1 MNNLITKFIILLIA
15 VIFIS
20 SVSHA
25 QYGNEWINP
34 GQTYYKT
41 KVGSNGIYKLTY
53 TTLLDAGLPI
63 TSINP
68 KNIQLFRNG
77 EEQHIFLAGED
88 DNSFD
93 TSDYIEFY
101 GQYNDGRNEKDM
113 YLKPEDQPHQY
124 VSLYSDT
131 SNYYLTWSSTT
142 GKRIEEYTNTNFTGK
157 TADPWIW
164 YKAYYCKPSLYYA
177 GGPFTGIS
185 FFSEFNEGE
194 GWFTGDAYRTGNTI
208 LPVNTPAFNSSG
220 PAPECTFGVY
230 GTSDPGTYD
239 QNGFNHKIEVTIG
252 TTKIFENI
260 FRGYSRIEPGYG
272 STPKLYLAPELIG
285 NQTTSLKFETTYL
298 ERARISI
305 SHAEVTYPR
314 NLDLLNTSYLEFD
327 YDKFN
332 DYFNFTNYAGS
343 APYIYDLTNHK
354 RIIGSISNSILQFNV
369 INLEAKSIVIADEA
383 DKKTISGLELTKIE
397 FPSPIKTITTEYD
410 YIIITHRRLAN
421 SANEY
426 KTYRESNEGGNH
438 KVLISFTDELYEE
451 FYFGIHHPK
460 ALRNFCK
467 YLYQNQTNPPKHLL
481 LLGKGQS
488 LELVRFNETRR
499 ENDDMVPTWGM
510 PPSDYFFVTDYTV
523 NDLAPA
529 IAIGRVPARTDEDVL
544 NYLEKVKQHE
554 SQPIKSKDILYLTG
568 GTSIQEQISLLNYQ
582 RAFFKIAETPKLG
595 ADSFFLSKINSENID
610 GSVTTLIQ
618 DKINKGL
625 NIVSYFGHGA
635 AQILELDMGNAR
647 DFNNQGKYPLFLFNG
662 CTLANSFGDNSLPE
676 EFLFEKNKGAIAWI
690 ASSAYGSI
698 YPLNQWT
705 TKFYKS
711 ASQDFYGESIGTLIK
726 RTIEGYQNPTDYSNR
741 AQCRQ
746 MLFHGDP
753 AIRLNT
759 LPDPDYTIDPT
770 VQIIPENYNAE
781 MDSIAI
787 RLHLKNWGL
796 ATTDTPNLFVS
807 IKYSNDSI
815 ATFGPRKFSTV
826 YNNDVADFWIYNT
839 KFSRGYQTI
848 SVTVDYG
855 NDIKE
860 FAPLGETNNTLLFD
874 LFMPSNSV
882 STLYPLKDGIESST
896 NVTLQAQLNNLLAKE
911 EELIFEID
919 TTPLFNS
926 PILQNS
932 GIIIGQNIISYNV
945 NLPYLDSTDFYWRV
959 RFNKSIEEGG
969 TWENNTF
976 SLIVGSE
983 KGWSQGY
990 FSKLNESVFDKVLF
1004 EDSSRN
1010 LSFKTVPSYRFSVQV
1025 GGANLNTLSRRI
1037 RVNDIKAW
1045 ERFIFNGIE
1054 LIAINP
1060 LNLERY
1066 SYPSAFNNIVQA
1078 RDNRNIPYHTTGQY
1092 SGVYDFDMRV
1102 KNERDSLIGYI
1113 NSIPEGFVIMMVLHQ
1128 NLNYAGWEEEVF
1140 VALESIG
1147 AKNIRD
1153 YNLVDPYG
1161 LISRKNK
1168 YFESYQEIGPDPN
1181 STLDPSIQTYVVAYL
1196 LYPRLTN
1203 GSILSPIVG
1212 PATSWKEFYYRTL
1225 SSNDSPSDSISY
1237 KIIGVTKDGIEQD
1250 LLPHADSVSRDLTFI
1265 DAQLYPYLRIESKLS
1280 DSMLRTPVQQKRW
1293 TILYEGVPE
1302 GSIMPQIAFEQS
1314 NDTLQEGDSLVI
1326 KIAYQNISKYDMDSV
1341 LVLALVRNSS
1351 VVTDT
1356 VDYKKYASLGPKDSI
1371 ILTYKISTLGQAG
1384 LNRMSIRV
1392 NPNFAQPEER
1402 LDNNVLDLK
1411 YVVLKD
1417 DKSPLLDVVFDGI
1430 HILDHEIVSP
1440 STVITMSVLDDNNF
1454 ILVQDPGSFTAVIQP
1469 VNEYGIPIGSSDTLH
1484 VSDNDVFFYPAMKST
1499 DKAIFEYRP
1508 QSLASGIYNLKVQV
1522 KDGSGNKSSELN
1534 YEINFEVVRESG
1546 ISNIYPYPNPFTTSM
1561 KFVYTLT
1568 GEKVPDYMKI
1578 HIMTVT
1584 GKVVREITKEE
1595 LGFIKIGNN
1604 ISEFSWD
1611 GTDEF
1616 GDQLANGVY
1625 LYKVT
1630 AKLNGENIALR
1641 ETAGDK
1647 YFTQGFG
1654 KIYLMR

>member
-1 MNNLITKFIILLIA
+1 VF
-15 VIFIS
+15 
-20 SVSHA
+20 
-25 QYGNEWINP
+25 
-34 GQTYYKT
+34 
-41 KVGSNGIYKLTY
+41 
-53 TTLLDAGLPI
+53 
-63 TSINP
+63 
-68 KNIQLFRNG
+68 
-77 EEQHIFLAGED
+77 
-88 DNSFD
+88 
-93 TSDYIEFY
+93 
-101 GQYNDGRNEKDM
+101 
-113 YLKPEDQPHQY
+113 
-124 VSLYSDT
+124 
-131 SNYYLTWSSTT
+131 
-142 GKRIEEYTNTNFTGK
+142 
-157 TADPWIW
+157 
-164 YKAYYCKPSLYYA
+164 
-177 GGPFTGIS
+177 
-185 FFSEFNEGE
+185 
-194 GWFTGDAYRTGNTI
+194 
-208 LPVNTPAFNSSG
+208 TPAFNSSG
-220 PAPECTFGVY
+220 PPPECSFGVY
-230 GTSDPGTYD
+230 GMSDPVNKD
-239 QNGFNHKIEVTIG
+239 QNGLNHKIEVSIG
-252 TTKIFENI
+252 STKIFEKI
-260 FRGYSRIEPGYG
+260 FRGYTRTEPGFG
-272 STPKLYLAPELIG
+272 NTPKLYLTPELIG
-285 NQTTSLKFETTYL
+285 SQTTSLKFESTYL
-298 ERARISI
+298 ERDRISI
-305 SHAEVTYPR
+305 SHAEVSYPR
-314 NLDLLNTSYLEFD
+314 NLDLLNQSYLALN
-327 YDKFN
+327 YQGAN
-332 DYFNFTNYAGS
+332 DYFNFSNYGGS
-343 APYIYDLTNHK
+343 SPYIYDLSNNQRIVGSLNNSTLEFNVSNPGPK
-354 RIIGSISNSILQFNV
+354 RIIIT
-369 INLEAKSIVIADEA
+369 DES
-383 DKKTISGLELTKIE
+383 DKKTVNGLELTKIE
-397 FPSPIKTITTEYD
+397 FPSPIKSITKEYD
-410 YIIITHRRLAN
+410 YILITHRQLAS

-426 KTYRESNEGGNH
+426 KTYRESNEGGGHN
-438 KVLISFTDELYEE
+438 VLIAYTDDLYEE
-451 FYFGIHHPK
+451 FYFGLHHPK

-544 NYLEKVKQHE
+544 AYLEKVKQHE
-554 SQPIKSKDILYLTG
+554 SQAIKSKDILFLTG
-568 GTSIQEQISLLNYQ
+568 GTSIQEQGLLLNYQ
-582 RAFFKIAETPKLG
+582 QGFFKIAEAPKLG
-595 ADSFFLSKINSENID
+595 ADSLFLSKINAEYID

-618 DKINKGL
+618 NEINKGL

-635 AQILELDMGNAR
+635 AQILELDMGNVK

-698 YPLNQWT
+698 SPLNQWT
-705 TKFYKS
+705 TKFYKN
-711 ASQDFYGESIGTLIK
+711 ASQDYYGESIGTIIK
-726 RTIEGYQNPTDYSNR
+726 RTIEGYQNPTDNSNR

-753 AIRLNT
+753 AIRLNS
-759 LPDPDYTIDPT
+759 LPDPDYTIDPM

-781 MDSIAI
+781 MDSIAL
-787 RLHLKNWGL
+787 RLHLRNWGL

-807 IKYSNDSI
+807 IKYSNDSV

-826 YNNDVADFWIYNT
+826 YNNDIIDFWIYNN
-839 KFSRGYQTI
+839 KSSRGYQTI

-855 NDIKE
+855 NEIKE

-896 NVTLQAQLNNLLAKE
+896 NVILQAQLNHLSTLE

-932 GIIIGQNIISYNV
+932 GVITGQNIISYNV

-959 RFNKSIEEGG
+959 RFNKSVEEGG

-976 SLIVGSE
+976 SLIIGSPM
-983 KGWSQGY
+983 GWSQGY

-1004 EDSSRN
+1004 EDSSRK

-1045 ERFIFNGIE
+1045 ERFVTNGIE

-1102 KNERDSLIGYI
+1102 KSERDSLIGYI
-1113 NSIPEGFVIMMVLHQ
+1113 NSIPDGFVIMMVLHL
-1128 NLNYAGWEEEVF
+1128 NLNFSFWEEEVF

-1161 LISRKNK
+1161 LISRKHK

-1203 GSILSPIVG
+1203 GSILSPTVG
-1212 PATSWKEFYYRTL
+1212 PATSWKEFYYRKI

-1237 KIIGVTKDGIEQD
+1237 KIIGVTKDGVEQD
-1250 LLPHADSVSRDLTFI
+1250 LLPHADSLSRDLTSI
-1265 DAQLYPYLRIESKLS
+1265 DAQTYPYLRIESILS
-1280 DSMLRTPVQQKRW
+1280 DSIFRTPVQQKRW
-1293 TILYEGVPE
+1293 TILYDGVPE
-1302 GSIMPQIAFEQS
+1302 GSLMPQIAFEQS
-1314 NDTLQEGDSLVI
+1314 HDTLQEGDSLVI

-1341 LVLALVRNSS
+1341 LVLSVIQNSS
-1351 VVTDT
+1351 LINDT
-1356 VDYKKYASLGPKDSI
+1356 LDYKKYKPLGPKDVF
-1371 ILTYKISTLGQAG
+1371 ILSYKISTLGQTG
-1384 LNRMSIRV
+1384 LNRLSIRV

-1440 STVITMSVLDDNNF
+1440 STVITMSVLDDNTF
-1454 ILVQDPGSFTAVIQP
+1454 ILINDPSAFTAVIQQ
-1469 VNEYGIPIGSSDTLH
+1469 VNEYGIPIGSSDTLN
-1484 VSDNDVFFYPAMKST
+1484 VSDNDVFFYPAMKSS
-1499 DKAIFEYRP
+1499 DKAIFEYKP
-1508 QSLASGIYNLKVQV
+1508 QSLASGKYNLIVQV
-1522 KDGSGNKSSELN
+1522 KDGSGNRSSDLN
-1534 YEINFEVVRESG
+1534 YDINFEVVKESG

-1578 HIMTVT
+1578 QIMTVT

-1604 ISEFSWD
+1604 ISEYSWN

-1630 AKLNGENIALR
+1630 AKINGENIALR
-1641 ETAGDK
+1641 ETAGDQ

-1654 KIYLMR
+1654 KIYLIR